1 MGKIPWRQD
10 GEYGVKVT
18 KDGKQYFYAY
28 GKEVLLV
35 AKQLERETKKQYLI
49 LKIKIAEKWIYLTI
63 PRGDLTRK
71 NCKELMDKGIDVT
84 EATFDTLVATIMQQE
99 KDVKIISCHK
109 GLGFTNKRGVKSF
122 KTNDA
127 VYYKKEKQIPS
138 KYNGDIKF
146 EGEGD
151 LSEWVKMAN
160 EYCVTH
166 TPLAFIIAVSISSM
180 LVGFFENLSESM
192 IIHLFNQSSKGKS
205 TAAKLAASLFYK
217 PTFQSNSLLTTWNNT
232 ENYIMGLLDKNN
244 GVIAIL
250 DETSVLRSK
259 DISNF
264 LYTLSSGVEKGR
276 MSSNAELKECR
287 TWKTVILST
296 GEMSLDEITNQND
309 GLKVRV
315 FNFGNISWTK
325 DAKHA
330 ESIQKCIDKNYGLA
344 AKEIAKYLIDE
355 DYDTLEKEYEEC
367 VVEYE
372 SKCEVQ
378 THLTHRIAKK
388 LGLILY
394 GAKLANKVLGLQIDT
409 DKVLDFMVENQSNQ
423 AADQAE
429 LSIEDKAFEYVL
441 SEVSKNR
448 GRFSIDKVSKKTM
461 KRTKEKA
468 ETIQDISTNA
478 LGKIWEDEV
487 QNVRWIGFYPDE
499 LKNLLNKGGYKSP
512 TTILKKWKEKEL
524 LETDGDR
531 LTKIKTIRTGEKV
544 RLNVLIQ
551 KNYLEEQSE
560 EKAND
565 DNVSKKEDENKM
577 NAIITDIL
585 SEDDCA

>member
-10 GEYGVKVT
+10 GKYGVKVT
-18 KDGKQYFYAY
+18 KDGKQFFCSY
-28 GKEVLLV
+28 GKEVLVNQRL
-35 AKQLERETKKQYLI
+35 LEMETKKLYLDLMFELAGKRI
-49 LKIKIAEKWIYLTI
+49 HLVIS
-63 PRGDLTRK
+63 RGDLTRK
-71 NCKELMDKGIDVT
+71 HCKELMDKGIDVT
-84 EATFDTLVATIMQQE
+84 EVTFDTLVATIRQQE
-99 KDVKIISCHK
+99 KDVKIINCHR

-127 VYYKKEKQIPS
+127 VYYKGQQFTS
-138 KYNGDIKF
+138 KFISGIKI
-146 EGEGD
+146 ESEGD

-232 ENYIMGLLDKNN
+232 ENFIMGLLDKNN

-250 DETSVLRSK
+250 DETSVLKSK
-259 DISNF
+259 DISTF
-264 LYTLSSGVEKGR
+264 LYTLSNGVEKGR

-309 GLKVRV
+309 GINVRV

-330 ESIQKCIDKNYGLA
+330 KSIQKCINKNYGLA
-344 AKEIAKYLIDE
+344 AKEIAKYLIDG

-367 VVEYE
+367 VSEYE
-372 SKCEVQ
+372 SKCKEQ
-378 THLTHRIAKK
+378 THLTHRIAEK

-394 GAKLANKVLGLQIDT
+394 GAKLANRVLGLQIDT

-423 AADQAE
+423 ADQAE

-478 LGKIWEDEV
+478 LGKIWDDEV

-499 LKNLLNKGGYKSP
+499 LKKLLNKGGYKSP

-551 KNYLEEQSE
+551 KDYLEEQSE

-585 SEDDCA
+585 SEDDCE

>member
-1 MGKIPWRQD
+1 M
-10 GEYGVKVT
+10 
-18 KDGKQYFYAY
+18 
-28 GKEVLLV
+28 
-35 AKQLERETKKQYLI
+35 
-49 LKIKIAEKWIYLTI
+49 
-63 PRGDLTRK
+63 
-71 NCKELMDKGIDVT
+71 
-84 EATFDTLVATIMQQE
+84 
-99 KDVKIISCHK
+99 
-109 GLGFTNKRGVKSF
+109 
-122 KTNDA
+122 
-127 VYYKKEKQIPS
+127 
-138 KYNGDIKF
+138 
-146 EGEGD
+146 
-151 LSEWVKMAN
+151 
-160 EYCVTH
+160 
-166 TPLAFIIAVSISSM
+166 
-180 LVGFFENLSESM
+180 
-192 IIHLFNQSSKGKS
+192 
-205 TAAKLAASLFYK
+205 
-217 PTFQSNSLLTTWNNT
+217 
-232 ENYIMGLLDKNN
+232 
-244 GVIAIL
+244 
-250 DETSVLRSK
+250 
-259 DISNF
+259 
-264 LYTLSSGVEKGR
+264 
-276 MSSNAELKECR
+276 
-287 TWKTVILST
+287 
-296 GEMSLDEITNQND
+296 
-309 GLKVRV
+309 
-315 FNFGNISWTK
+315 
-325 DAKHA
+325 
-330 ESIQKCIDKNYGLA
+330 
-344 AKEIAKYLIDE
+344 IDE